1 MKIYQYD
8 VRKGNTIE
16 TAVVVPFSSES
27 RVEEIAINHLE
38 GADEVIVTVWKYG
51 KQVETLSFLPKVE
64 EVAVE
69 EVIAEEVAV
78 EEVVVEEVTVEDI
91 KTFKNNSHLF
101 EWYCKPRFG
110 TVSCQL
116 VEGSRPVK
124 KKIFKDEIGQYIKI
138 GKEKIYY
145 TE

>member
-8 VRKGNTIE
+8 VRKGNKIE
-16 TAVVVPFSSES
+16 TAVVVPFTSES
-27 RVEEIAINHLE
+27 RVEEIAMNHLE

-69 EVIAEEVAV
+69 EVIAEEVA
-78 EEVVVEEVTVEDI
+78 VEDI